1 MSDEDIR
8 RVRRVIEGAPPPT
21 AARPALETR
30 QAERFQRALVS
41 PRRFEPEPR
50 GEIRGDLVAGG
61 EEPQSEGA
69 ADASPRIDE
78 RRPPPPVQAATAV
91 VAASDEPET
100 ATTPAVDAPHIPW
113 PPAIAWL
120 PLPQGWDAALVDT
133 VATLCRRA
141 DPSFVGFSVTVPMN
155 LETLPHTEL
164 RLTLSPHYL
173 QLRFQ
178 TQSTRSHDLVLRHL
192 GPLRAMLAQAL
203 PDSRHIDI
211 ELT

>member
-1 MSDEDIR
+1 MSDEEIR

-21 AARPALETR
+21 VTRPAAETR
-30 QAERFQRALVS
+30 QAERFQRAMVAS
-41 PRRFEPEPR
+41 RRFEAEPR
-50 GEIRGDLVAGG
+50 GEARGNLVAQT
-61 EEPQSEGA
+61 EEPQSEAA
-69 ADASPRIDE
+69 ADAPPRSDE
-78 RRPPPPVQAATAV
+78 RRPPPPVQATTAV
-91 VAASDEPET
+91 VAAPDEPDS
-100 ATTPAVDAPHIPW
+100 AATPAIDTPAMPW

-155 LETLPHTEL
+155 PETLPHTEL